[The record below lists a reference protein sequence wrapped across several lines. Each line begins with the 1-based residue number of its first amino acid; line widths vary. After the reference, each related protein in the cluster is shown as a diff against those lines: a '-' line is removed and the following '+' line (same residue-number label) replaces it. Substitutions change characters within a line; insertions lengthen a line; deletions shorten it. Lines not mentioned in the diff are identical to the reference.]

1 VNFYQP
7 NMAVF
12 AIFTYGIKPGRLN
25 DFLAK
30 LGQAAGSQ
38 FNSPVMPKS
47 VRMFRNSVP
56 GPDTDSLI
64 LVIEY
69 EDMAAYGARTAF
81 ENSNAEWRA
90 LFSSQPD
97 SPEALR
103 SVQLLTEFVM

>member
-1 VNFYQP
+1 
-7 NMAVF
+7 MAVF
-12 AIFTYGIKPGRLN
+12 AIFTYEIKPGRLN
-25 DFLAK
+25 DFMVK
-30 LGQAAGSQ
+30 LGEAAGPK

-47 VRMFRNSVP
+47 ARLFRNSVP

-64 LVIEY
+64 LILEY
-69 EDMAAYGARTAF
+69 NDMAAYGARTAY

-103 SVQLLTEFVM
+103 SVQLLTEFAM